1 MLGLLELEDEATNN
15 VVEYNRRGVIANASA
30 GSGGGGGGV
39 DDLLKRMG
47 NVETHVSE
55 LKSQFSALSAT
66 VSHLATA
73 KSVSDLRTEVTGKID
88 GILAVIPHL
97 ATKADLSDVKTAV
110 AYMETTIIKWII
122 ATALASTAVAF
133 ALAKFVH

>member
-1 MLGLLELEDEATNN
+1 MLGLLELEDEATSN

-39 DDLLKRMG
+39 DDLLKRLG
-47 NVETHVSE
+47 NVESHVSE

-73 KSVSDLRTEVTGKID
+73 KSVSAISA
-88 GILAVIPHL
+88 IIPHL
-97 ATKADLSDVKTAV
+97 ATKADLSA
-110 AYMETTIIKWII
+110 MESTIIKWFVATTL
-122 ATALASTAVAF
+122 ATATAAF
-133 ALAKFVH
+133 ALAKFIH